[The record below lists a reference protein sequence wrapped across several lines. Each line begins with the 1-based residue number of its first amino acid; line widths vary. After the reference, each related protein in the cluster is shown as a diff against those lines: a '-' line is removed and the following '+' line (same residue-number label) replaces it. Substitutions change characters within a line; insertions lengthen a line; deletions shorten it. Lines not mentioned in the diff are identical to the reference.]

1 MRKLGLSHLPFVIF
15 LTGCGAGATTYV
27 HAPNDTTL
35 GRVVVYRNGVAYF
48 ERTADVKGDHLDLQV
63 PADKVDDFLKSLTVV
78 DAQTGQPAPIT
89 YPTKPGSTGTG
100 LIDMRIG
107 LAGNAASHRLK
118 LSYVTEA
125 PSW

>member
-1 MRKLGLSHLPFVIF
+1 MRTLTILPILAL
-15 LTGCGAGATTYV
+15 LTGCGAGASTFV

-48 ERTADVKGDHLDLQV
+48 ERTADVKDDHLDLQV

-78 DAQTGQPAPIT
+78 DALTGQPAPIT
-89 YPTKPGSTGTG
+89 YPTKPPISNTG

-107 LAGNAASHRLK
+107 LQ
-118 LSYVTEA
+118 
-125 PSW
+125 